1 MKRRILIGLGALLFF
16 AVFIYFSARQI
27 QPEEI
32 ENAPEWISLEQ
43 ALEQASE
50 ENRLVMIDI
59 YEVGCKFCRAM
70 DREIYPSPS
79 VRAVLDRDFVPVKV
93 NGHSDEIL
101 RFLGREMSQKDF
113 AVQMGVTAY
122 PFTVL
127 MDADGNI
134 IDSRRGYQDIVTF
147 SRFLRDAVEKAAQ
160 DARS

>member
-1 MKRRILIGLGALLFF
+1 MKRKLLIGLGTLMFF
-16 AVFIYFSARQI
+16 AVFVYFSAQQI

-32 ENAPEWISLEQ
+32 ENAPEWISLDD
-43 ALEQASE
+43 ALERAAV

-79 VRAVLDRDFVPVKV
+79 VRAVLDREYVPVKV
-93 NGHSDEIL
+93 NGHSDEML
-101 RFLGREMSQKDF
+101 NYMGREMSEKDF
-113 AVQMGVTAY
+113 ALQMGVTAY

-127 MDADGNI
+127 MDASGNV

-147 SRFLRDAVEKAAQ
+147 SRFLRGAVEEAANH
-160 DARS
+160 S